1 MSYFKNN
8 KQMHHVGYDR
18 KGCGGGGGG
27 GGWKKVF
34 CKCLSGGGVN
44 GMYILFI
51 RPHEIKK

>member
-34 CKCLSGGGVN
+34 CKCLSGGGGKWNVHTFYPTSWN
-44 GMYILFI
+44 
-51 RPHEIKK
+51 